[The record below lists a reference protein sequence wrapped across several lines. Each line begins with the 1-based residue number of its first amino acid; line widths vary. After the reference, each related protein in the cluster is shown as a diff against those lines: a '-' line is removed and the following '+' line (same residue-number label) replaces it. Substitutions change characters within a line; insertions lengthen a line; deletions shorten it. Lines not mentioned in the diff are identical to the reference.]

1 MYTPLQWWAFEEH
14 LIKETAADM
23 KRMIKRRLDIAEQL
37 GIDHKKLL
45 NMDSR
50 KLFYLGRKF
59 MFSRW
64 YKWRWGKW
72 FYEENLDH
80 NQN

>member
-23 KRMIKRRLDIAEQL
+23 KFMIRQNPKIADQL
-37 GIDHKKLL
+37 WIDYNKLL
-45 NMDSR
+45 KMDGK

-64 YKWRWGKW
+64 YRWRWGKW
-72 FYEENLDH
+72 FYEENLDP
-80 NQN
+80 NK